1 MWWDYEGEKSLWTT
15 EYIGNDNNF
24 IIKHRWHGWARNHQR
39 DIELFENNSYLALNA
54 DKAGDR
60 HPGDPM
66 NMFLHV
72 TNKKE
77 DAIIWKYD
85 AYLDPRQD
93 ILREFKTK
101 IN

>member
-1 MWWDYEGEKSLWTT
+1 
-15 EYIGNDNNF
+15 
-24 IIKHRWHGWARNHQR
+24 
-39 DIELFENNSYLALNA
+39 LALNA

-66 NMFLHV
+66 TMFLHV

-77 DAIIWKYD
+77 DAIIWKYN

-93 ILREFKTK
+93 TLREFKTK